1 MRRSTLERRAYA
13 TGVVDGMFLSPLFG
27 APKDGMAW
35 FESCVEGMTD
45 EQVAQILYKSVKE
58 NPADWHRS
66 VHTEMYRALKKGCP
80 AVQE

>member
-1 MRRSTLERRAYA
+1 MQRSTLERRAYA

-27 APKDGMAW
+27 APKDEMAW